1 MFIYLLDAY
10 KAFNRINH
18 YNFLT
23 VLINRGVPENI
34 VMLFYKWIS
43 KLSFCVFWNNIFPY
57 ACNISS
63 CLLQGNILSPKFF
76 NAYMDELLYKFE
88 ESGLGCKLYNVYCGI
103 LMCAD
108 DILLFCSSI
117 TKLQLTV
124 DICVSFGIE
133 MGITFSLLKSNRLAI
148 YPGKIHLPS
157 SSIQL
162 GGNSLNWSN
171 KLRHFGIF
179 ITKNSKNLFD
189 LNELI
194 GKFYAAI
201 HSIISNCGV
210 N

>member
-1 MFIYLLDAY
+1 MKHGGCNKAILALKTVLTYFNNNESPVFIYLLDAY

-103 LMCAD
+103 LMYAD
-108 DILLFCSSI
+108 DILLLCSSI

-133 MGITFSLLKSNRLAI
+133 MGITFSLLNRIVLQYI
-148 YPGKIHLPS
+148 LVK
-157 SSIQL
+157 
-162 GGNSLNWSN
+162 
-171 KLRHFGIF
+171 FIF
-179 ITKNSKNLFD
+179 HHQAFSWVVT
-189 LNELI
+189 
-194 GKFYAAI
+194 
-201 HSIISNCGV
+201 V
-210 N
+210 